1 MTKVRTARPLAS
13 ATNGGDPG
21 ARAAGAGSQKES
33 SPHWIVVGGAS
44 RKTAI
49 RAFGAIREIEI
60 ASGWPGVTA
69 PSETTF
75 AFRKTNFVRC
85 LPFEARLT
93 TGDPAAMAGT
103 TSTHARAA
111 ATRAAVRVPLPADT

>member
-21 ARAAGAGSQKES
+21 AGAAGAGSQKYS

-60 ASGWPGVTA
+60 VSGWPGVTK
-69 PSETTF
+69 PSEATL

-85 LPFEARLT
+85 LPFAEAVAESEAAI
-93 TGDPAAMAGT
+93 TGLAKVNAAAR
-103 TSTHARAA
+103 RAA
-111 ATRAAVRVPLPADT
+111 